1 MHAGDQA
8 PSIVLHAQ
16 EWVYR
21 WLSSQSRIVLGLVI
35 VILAVV
41 TAIVFSSFQLLRIFL
56 SGLDIVALIAVFL
69 VNWLGNGG
77 ALVPIPGARFA
88 GLLLIFNQAVLLPSW
103 EVFGVAGLGMA
114 LGLLSYYIAGVRT
127 AASYAQGDSAGA
139 EDLAR
144 QTGMLGEDSLDF
156 TPGTELDAQAVEAIA
171 GVKSNVAEAPATGT
185 EDTADSSG
193 RLRSRFRSSLQR
205 AQERAEPVI
214 EQRGVWGMFLLCF
227 APTPMGTAAAYVGGL
242 MRFGFSR
249 YLLASFAA
257 KFMLTGIIVL
267 LALVTGDTAGAVDI
281 PEVHIPILDVTLF
294 DDGPPSPPAVPQPTP
309 SAEPVD

>member
-8 PSIVLHAQ
+8 PTVVLRAQ
-16 EWVYR
+16 AWIYR

-41 TAIVFSSFQLLRIFL
+41 AAVVVSSFQLLRIFL
-56 SGLDIVALIAVFL
+56 DGLDIVALVAVFL

-88 GLLLIFNQAVLLPSW
+88 GLLLTFNQAVILPSW

-114 LGLLSYYIAGVRT
+114 LGLLSYYIAGART
-127 AASYAQGDSAGA
+127 AASYAEGDSAGA

-144 QTGMLGEDSLDF
+144 QTGMLGDDSLDF
-156 TPGTELDAQAVEAIA
+156 APGTELDAKAVAAIT
-171 GVKSNVAEAPATGT
+171 GVDNDTPDPPAPESDDSGA
-185 EDTADSSG
+185 SSG

-205 AQERAEPVI
+205 AQARAEPVI
-214 EQRGVWGMFLLCF
+214 DQRGAWGMFLLCF

-257 KFMLTGIIVL
+257 KFLLAGIIVL
-267 LALVTGDTAGAVDI
+267 LALVFSDTARAVPI
-281 PEVHIPILDVTLF
+281 PEIYVPIIDVTLF
-294 DDGPPSPPAVPQPTP
+294 DDGIPSLPSPAPSAVP
-309 SAEPVD
+309 AD

>member
-8 PSIVLHAQ
+8 PSIVLRAQ
-16 EWVYR
+16 AWIYR
-21 WLSSQSRIVLGLVI
+21 WLSSQSRIVLGVVI

-41 TAIVFSSFQLLRIFL
+41 AAIVFSSFQLLRIFL

-114 LGLLSYYIAGVRT
+114 LGLLSYYIAGART
-127 AASYAQGDSAGA
+127 AASYAEGDSAGA

-144 QTGMLGEDSLDF
+144 QTGMLGEDRLDF

-171 GVKSNVAEAPATGT
+171 RVKSPVADAPATGT
-185 EDTADSSG
+185 EDTGDSSG

-205 AQERAEPVI
+205 AQARAEPVI

-257 KFMLTGIIVL
+257 KFLLAGVIVL
-267 LALVTGDTAGAVDI
+267 LALIFSDTARAIPI
-281 PEVHIPILDVTLF
+281 PEIYVPIIDVTIF
-294 DDGPPSPPAVPQPTP
+294 DDGIPSLPSPSPSAVP
-309 SAEPVD
+309 AD